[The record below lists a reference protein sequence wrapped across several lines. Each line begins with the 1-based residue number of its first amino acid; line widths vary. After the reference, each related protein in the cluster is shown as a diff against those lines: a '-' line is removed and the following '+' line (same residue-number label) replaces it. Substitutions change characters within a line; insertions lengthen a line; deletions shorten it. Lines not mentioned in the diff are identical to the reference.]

1 MGRNA
6 TSKIGVNAVTGR
18 GYNPSVFLHLLGAKI
33 HLPLHMGGEDA
44 LSHRGALFRIPHSAL
59 FCGTHLNY
67 SLFTITYSLNS
78 LP

>member
-18 GYNPSVFLHLLGAKI
+18 GYNPLSLFAPEGRENPA
-33 HLPLHMGGEDA
+33 PSSEGGEGT

-59 FCGTHLNY
+59 FCGTHFDY